1 MRKLLLSFLCF
12 MFMVNTASAFSPMP
26 LAAGL
31 GALSFYENL
40 SQMKSV
46 FKSVKWL
53 GRDEYYS
60 DSHFN
65 TFAICATPQA
75 DIIGMDVDENGE
87 DALILAESD
96 IHSGEVMALIMYFR
110 SDAGNYSGA
119 KIMETILRSAFGT
132 NRYDYRAIA
141 DGIDRFFSGED
152 RVATQIESNGKTL
165 YLVRDFPSS
174 NDKCRIA
181 AFTAIP

>member
-1 MRKLLLSFLCF
+1 MRKFLLSFFCLL
-12 MFMVNTASAFSPMP
+12 FMVNTANAFSPIPM
-26 LAAGL
+26 ANGI

-53 GRDEYYS
+53 GKDEYYS
-60 DSHFN
+60 DSRFN
-65 TFAICATPQA
+65 TFAIYATPHT
-75 DIIGMDVDENGE
+75 DIIGMEVDENGE
-87 DALILAESD
+87 DGLILARSD
-96 IHSGEVMALIMYFR
+96 IHSGEVMALLMYFR

-119 KIMETILRSAFGT
+119 KIMETILHSVFGT

-174 NDKCRIA
+174 NDKCRITV
-181 AFTAIP
+181 FTVIP